1 MHNMEQ
7 RQAFF
12 AALFSHYTEYA
23 DACLT
28 LTAIHPDG
36 KHNTPSRHIPVHDTA
51 ALRAAL
57 ADLDRANALGWGA
70 YFAVG
75 LRRSGLT
82 RWQRGGAADVVALPA
97 LFVDVDDPSI
107 EALRRLQCA
116 DPAPSCIVASG
127 GGYHAYWWL
136 DEATANLQTARHLLR
151 GLATA
156 LHGDHLSVAQS
167 LRVPQSHNNK
177 PMRGNALCQVIE
189 LHEHRYALEVFK
201 SYLSVDRPQP
211 RRSSASRPATRA
223 PIPLN
228 ADSIYRVADALLA
241 SGCKPRGD
249 WLNGACPFP
258 ERHKHADRHPSFGL
272 NHVPVMETV
281 MCVDRSYLRT
291 SAPKSGS
298 NLLSMKDC
306 LAKQGK

>member
-1 MHNMEQ
+1 MPDMEQ
-7 RQAFF
+7 RPAFF
-12 AALFSHYTEYA
+12 DALFARCTDYA

-36 KHNTPSRHIPVHDTA
+36 KHSTPSRHIPLHDTT
-51 ALRAAL
+51 ALHNAL
-57 ADLDRANALGWGA
+57 TDLDGANALGWGA

-75 LRRSGLT
+75 LRHPGLT

-97 LFVDVDDPSI
+97 LFVDVDDPSV
-107 EALRRLQCA
+107 EALIRLQCA

-136 DEATANLQTARHLLR
+136 DDPTSDLQTARHLLR

-156 LHGDHLSVAQS
+156 LHGDNLSIAQS
-167 LRVPQSHNNK
+167 LRIPLTRNTKLSRDNV
-177 PMRGNALCQVIE
+177 LCRVLE
-189 LHEHRYALEVFK
+189 LHEHRYPIDAFEAYLP
-201 SYLSVDRPQP
+201 SYKPP
-211 RRSSASRPATRA
+211 HRSSASTPATRT

-228 ADSIYRVADALLA
+228 ADTIQCVAYALLA

-258 ERHKHADRHPSFGL
+258 ERHKHADRHPSFGF
-272 NHVPVMETV
+272 NRRTGYGFCHVCGTLLLKDLYPALGI
-281 MCVDRSYLRT
+281 S
-291 SAPKSGS
+291 SAT
-298 NLLSMKDC
+298 
-306 LAKQGK
+306 

>member
-1 MHNMEQ
+1 MCDMEQ

-12 AALFSHYTEYA
+12 DALFTRCTKDT

-36 KHNTPSRHIPVHDTA
+36 KHSTPSRHISLHDTA
-51 ALRAAL
+51 ALHAVL
-57 ADLDRANALGWGA
+57 TDLDRANALGWGA

-75 LRRSGLT
+75 LRRPGMA
-82 RWQRGGAADVVALPA
+82 RWQRGGATDVIALPA
-97 LFVDVDDPSI
+97 LFVDVDDPSM
-107 EALRRLQCA
+107 EALRLLQCA

-136 DEATANLQTARHLLR
+136 DEPTADLQTARDLLR
-151 GLATA
+151 GLAVA

-167 LRVPQSHNNK
+167 LRVPLSHNSK
-177 PMRGNALCQVIE
+177 PMRGNALCRVLE
-189 LHEHRYALEVFK
+189 LHDHRYALNSFK
-201 SYLSVDRPQP
+201 AYLPSDRPSIH
-211 RRSSASRPATRA
+211 RSSSASPPTFRA

-228 ADSIYRVADALLA
+228 ADSIQLVADALLA

-258 ERHKHADRHPSFGL
+258 ERHKHADRHPSFGF
-272 NHVPVMETV
+272 NRKTGYGFCHVCGT
-281 MCVDRSYLRT
+281 
-291 SAPKSGS
+291 
-298 NLLSMKDC
+298 LLLKDLC
-306 LAKQGK
+306 PALGISSIL

>member
-1 MHNMEQ
+1 MPDTEQ

-12 AALFSHYTEYA
+12 AALFAHCTEYG

-57 ADLDRANALGWGA
+57 RQLDQANALGWGA

-97 LFVDVDDPSI
+97 LFVDVDDSST

-136 DEATANLQTARHLLR
+136 DGSSADLQIAHHLLR
-151 GLATA
+151 GLATS
-156 LHGDHLSVAQS
+156 LHGDYLSVAQS
-167 LRVPQSHNNK
+167 LRVPQSHNTK
-177 PMRGNALCQVIE
+177 PSRGNALCRVLE
-189 LHEHRYALEVFK
+189 LHDHRYPLEAFK

-211 RRSSASRPATRA
+211 HRASASTATARA
-223 PIPLN
+223 PFPLN
-228 ADSIYRVADALLA
+228 ADIIQRVADALMA
-241 SGCKPRGD
+241 SGCKSRGD

-258 ERHKHADRHPSFGL
+258 ERHKHADNHPSFGF
-272 NHVPVMETV
+272 NTKTGYGFCHVCGT
-281 MCVDRSYLRT
+281 
-291 SAPKSGS
+291 
-298 NLLSMKDC
+298 LLLKDLC
-306 LAKQGK
+306 PALGIS

>member
-1 MHNMEQ
+1 MEQ
-7 RQAFF
+7 RHAFF
-12 AALFSHYTEYA
+12 DALFARCTQYP

-36 KHNTPSRHIPVHDTA
+36 KHPTPSRHIPLHDQA
-51 ALRAAL
+51 ALHNAL
-57 ADLDRANALGWGA
+57 TDLDRANALGWGA

-75 LRRSGLT
+75 LRRPGLT

-116 DPAPSCIVASG
+116 DPSPSCIVASG

-136 DEATANLQTARHLLR
+136 DEPTADLQTARHLLR

-156 LHGDHLSVAQS
+156 LHGDPLSVAQS
-167 LRVPQSHNNK
+167 LRVPLSHNTK
-177 PMRGNALCQVIE
+177 PSRDYALCRVLE
-189 LHEHRYALEVFK
+189 LHNHRYPLEAFQA
-201 SYLSVDRPQP
+201 YRPAVHTLP
-211 RRSSASRPATRA
+211 RRIPPAVA
-223 PIPLN
+223 PILLN
-228 ADSIYRVADALLA
+228 ADTIHRVAVALIA

-258 ERHKHADRHPSFGL
+258 SHHKRSDRHASFGF
-272 NHVPVMETV
+272 NTKTGYGFCHVCGT
-281 MCVDRSYLRT
+281 
-291 SAPKSGS
+291 
-298 NLLSMKDC
+298 LLLKELCPALGIS
-306 LAKQGK
+306 

>member
-1 MHNMEQ
+1 MPDMEQ
-7 RQAFF
+7 RQAFLD
-12 AALFSHYTEYA
+12 ALFARCTEYA
-23 DACLT
+23 DARLT

-36 KHNTPSRHIPVHDTA
+36 KHSTPSRHILLHDKA
-51 ALRAAL
+51 ALREAL
-57 ADLDRANALGWGA
+57 TDLDRANALGWGA

-107 EALRRLQCA
+107 EAMTRLQCT

-136 DEATANLQTARHLLR
+136 DEPTANLPTARHLLR

-156 LHGDHLSVAQS
+156 LHGDNLSVAQS

-177 PMRGNALCQVIE
+177 PMRGNALCQVLE
-189 LHEHRYALEVFK
+189 LHDHRYLLDAFK
-201 SYLSVDRPQP
+201 AYLPSNRPPP
-211 RRSSASRPATRA
+211 RRSSTAITPAARTPCA
-223 PIPLN
+223 LN
-228 ADSIYRVADALLA
+228 ANTIQRVTDALLA

-258 ERHKHADRHPSFGL
+258 ERHKHADRHPSFGY
-272 NHVPVMETV
+272 NTKTGYGFCHVCGT
-281 MCVDRSYLRT
+281 
-291 SAPKSGS
+291 
-298 NLLSMKDC
+298 LLLKD
-306 LAKQGK
+306 LYPALGISSVT

>member
-1 MHNMEQ
+1 MPDMEQ

-12 AALFSHYTEYA
+12 DALFAHCTEYA

-36 KHNTPSRHIPVHDTA
+36 KHSTPSRHIPIHNTA

-57 ADLDRANALGWGA
+57 TDLDRANLLGWGA

-75 LRRSGLT
+75 LRRPGLT

-97 LFVDVDDPSI
+97 LFVDVDDPSSD
-107 EALRRLQCA
+107 ALQRIRYS
-116 DPAPSCIVASG
+116 DPKPSCVVSSG
-127 GGYHAYWWL
+127 GGFHAYWWL
-136 DEATANLQTARHLLR
+136 DEPTANLPTTRDLLR
-151 GLATA
+151 ELATA

-189 LHEHRYALEVFK
+189 LHKHRYALEAFK
-201 SYLSVDRPQP
+201 SYLPADRPQP
-211 RRSSASRPATRA
+211 RRSSASTLATRA
-223 PIPLN
+223 PKPLN
-228 ADSIYRVADALLA
+228 ADTIQRVADALIV

-258 ERHKHADRHPSFGL
+258 DRHKHADRHPSFGF
-272 NHVPVMETV
+272 NRKTGYGFCHVCGTLLLKDLCPALGISPV
-281 MCVDRSYLRT
+281 Y
-291 SAPKSGS
+291 
-298 NLLSMKDC
+298 
-306 LAKQGK
+306 